1 VSADEDRAV
10 KLFVRRRLGLSTI
23 VALAAVN
30 GATQFGYLRP
40 GAEEGPDW
48 RLMMDR
54 LSHLA
59 GTTGTEAAPVGL
71 DVEGPGH
78 DNIAAIFLR
87 GHPSWNMSG
96 FRHFPFSVFV
106 DSLAATEHPLM
117 SSDQIRKRTATRAV
131 VRALDDEYKQFQF
144 DLGGGTVHAF
154 TRFDYP
160 LAENPITRLVVSPA
174 AQLSVVNDSSPRPY
188 NGKYFVTPWNKISN
202 TLVQIDSSI
211 ARIILPGELE
221 NVALWQLEPDAA
233 HPGHGMQGIGRHI
246 LFEVINPAPGSRL
259 LLDFARGP
267 IAQMEPGLPPA
278 SVTGERRVAFGFVGD
293 GGGRLLSEP
302 VVPKDI
308 EGRQYLAL
316 DLGADPV
323 HIAPHRTG
331 ILALYNSR
339 LGLDPRRLVG
349 FVRNISLLAPA
360 EVEAMPL
367 PTSIDSVPAGL
378 FQPGLLFSGIFD
390 DGWIGERAKV
400 RLASA
405 AAAGRLRIE
414 GQMPGAAGWP
424 AGMKV
429 QVLID
434 DRVADT
440 VSINQGDFS
449 IDVPIEGKGAHW
461 IEMQVDAVARLPG
474 GDDRSVS
481 VLLKRIAIL
490 PVGKG
495 GD

>member
-1 VSADEDRAV
+1 
-10 KLFVRRRLGLSTI
+10 
-23 VALAAVN
+23 
-30 GATQFGYLRP
+30 
-40 GAEEGPDW
+40 
-48 RLMMDR
+48 M
-54 LSHLA
+54 
-59 GTTGTEAAPVGL
+59 
-71 DVEGPGH
+71 
-78 DNIAAIFLR
+78 
-87 GHPSWNMSG
+87 
-96 FRHFPFSVFV
+96 
-106 DSLAATEHPLM
+106 
-117 SSDQIRKRTATRAV
+117 
-131 VRALDDEYKQFQF
+131 
-144 DLGGGTVHAF
+144 
-154 TRFDYP
+154 
-160 LAENPITRLVVSPA
+160 
-174 AQLSVVNDSSPRPY
+174 
-188 NGKYFVTPWNKISN
+188 
-202 TLVQIDSSI
+202 
-211 ARIILPGELE
+211 
-221 NVALWQLEPDAA
+221 
-233 HPGHGMQGIGRHI
+233 
-246 LFEVINPAPGSRL
+246 
-259 LLDFARGP
+259 
-267 IAQMEPGLPPA
+267 
-278 SVTGERRVAFGFVGD
+278 
-293 GGGRLLSEP
+293 LSEP

-434 DRVADT
+434 DLVADT

-495 GD
+495 AD